1 MIFNSFSIN
10 DLLQNAE
17 PNNTYKFIQSY
28 IYANFPNQS
37 NNLELQFLEIRLS
50 TKNCIRS
57 KNLPEEEQK
66 PEVEESKL
74 TNSSS
79 EEDFEF
85 EPSPPESEG

>member
-1 MIFNSFSIN
+1 M
-10 DLLQNAE
+10 L
-17 PNNTYKFIQSY
+17 T
-28 IYANFPNQS
+28 
-37 NNLELQFLEIRLS
+37 
-50 TKNCIRS
+50 
-57 KNLPEEEQK
+57 EEEQK

>member
-1 MIFNSFSIN
+1 M
-10 DLLQNAE
+10 QNL
-17 PNNTYKFIQSY
+17 PT
-28 IYANFPNQS
+28 QS
-37 NNLELQFLEIRLS
+37 NNLELQFLEIRLR
-50 TKNCIRS
+50 TRNLIRS
-57 KNLPEEEQK
+57 KNLPEEEHK